1 MLKLHGPTAA
11 YILPDMKRFMGFV
24 KKEFLHIFRD
34 YRTLIILFGIP
45 AAQIMLFGYVVS
57 TDIKNAGVAFL
68 DQSKDEI
75 TRQLTDKICSSGF
88 FTKTADLASFDD
100 IDRIFKKGRTKAVVV
115 FENDFGRQLTGSGK
129 GEISIIADGSE
140 PNVATLVTNYMTA
153 IITDFNREMAGQA
166 AGNALLVAP
175 EVRMY
180 YNPGLK
186 SHYMFVPGVIT
197 LIMILI
203 CALMTSV
210 TITREKEFGTMEV
223 LLVSPL
229 RPVQIILGKV
239 MPYFLLSFIDVIVIL
254 LLSWFVFDLPV
265 KGSLALLLGESMLY
279 ILMSLSLGILI
290 STVSSTM
297 QQAIFISL
305 VGMMLP
311 TILLSG
317 FIFPIENMAKIYGW
331 VSSVFP
337 PRYFIVIIKNIM
349 IKGTGFLYVWKETLI
364 LTGFTVLFIALSVR
378 NFKIRLQ

>member
-1 MLKLHGPTAA
+1 
-11 YILPDMKRFMGFV
+11 MKRFLGFV

-45 AAQIMLFGYVVS
+45 AAQILIFGYAVS
-57 TDIKNAGVAFL
+57 TEIKNAGVAFL
-68 DQSKDEI
+68 DLSKDEVT
-75 TRQLTDKICSSGF
+75 TRLTDKICSSGF
-88 FTKTADLASFDD
+88 FSKTKDLLDYND
-100 IDRIFKKGRTKAVVV
+100 IDRILKKGKTKAVVV
-115 FENDFGRQLTGSGK
+115 FEQNFGRRLISEGK
-129 GEISIIADGSE
+129 ASVSIISDGSE
-140 PNVATLVTNYMTA
+140 PNTATLVTNYISA
-153 IITDFNREMAGQA
+153 IISDFNMELAGSGP
-166 AGNALLVAP
+166 GNLIVRP
-175 EVRMY
+175 EVRMF

-186 SHYMFVPGVIT
+186 SHFMFVPGVIT
-197 LIMILI
+197 LILILI

-229 RPVQIILGKV
+229 RPIQIILGKV
-239 MPYFLLSFIDVIVIL
+239 TPYFILSFINVIVIL
-254 LLSWFVFDLPV
+254 LLSWFVFGLPV
-265 KGSLALLLGESMLY
+265 KGSIVLLLAESMLY

-317 FIFPIENMAKIYGW
+317 FIFPIQNMPKIYDW
-331 VSSVFP
+331 ISSILP
-337 PRYFIVIIKNIM
+337 PRYFIVIIKDIM
-349 IKGTGFLYVWKETLI
+349 IKGTGFIYIWKETLI
-364 LTGFTVLFIALSVR
+364 LVLMTSIFIGLSIR

>member
-1 MLKLHGPTAA
+1 MN
-11 YILPDMKRFMGFV
+11 RFIGFA

-34 YRTLIILFGIP
+34 FRTLIILFGIP
-45 AAQIMLFGYVVS
+45 AAQILIFGFVVS
-57 TDIKNAGVAFL
+57 TDIKDASVAFL
-68 DQSKDEI
+68 DLSKDDVTQKI
-75 TRQLTDKICSSGF
+75 SDKICSSGF
-88 FTKTADLASFDD
+88 FKRAADLQNYDD
-100 IDRIFKKGRTKAVVV
+100 IDRIMKSGEARAVII
-115 FENDFGRQLTGSGK
+115 FGNNFGRNILSG
-129 GEISIIADGSE
+129 EQAAVSIIADGSE
-140 PNVATLVTNYMTA
+140 PNTATLINNYATA
-153 IITDFNREMAGQA
+153 IITGFSNEYAGESS
-166 AGNALLVAP
+166 AGNILVQP
-175 EVRMY
+175 EVRMF

-197 LIMILI
+197 LILILI
-203 CALMTSV
+203 CALMTSI

-229 RPVQIILGKV
+229 RPYQIILGKV
-239 MPYFLLSFIDVIVIL
+239 MPYFLLSFLNVIVIL
-254 LLSWFVFDLPV
+254 LLSRTVFNMPV
-265 KGSLALLLGESMLY
+265 KGSLALLLAESMLY

-290 STVSSTM
+290 STVSKTM

-317 FIFPIENMAKIYGW
+317 FIFPLENMPKVYDVVA
-331 VSSVFP
+331 SLLP

-364 LTGFTVLFIALSVR
+364 LAAMTAIFIGLSIR

>member
-1 MLKLHGPTAA
+1 
-11 YILPDMKRFMGFV
+11 MKRFLGFV

-34 YRTLIILFGIP
+34 FRTLIIIFGIP
-45 AAQIMLFGYVVS
+45 AAQILHFGYVVS
-57 TDIKNAGVAFL
+57 NDVRNAGVAFL
-68 DQSKDEI
+68 DLSKDET
-75 TRQLTDKICSSGF
+75 TRQITDKICSSGYF
-88 FTKTADLASFDD
+88 RKTGDLSREKD
-100 IDRIFKKGRTKAVVV
+100 IDLILKKGKTKAVVV
-115 FENDFGRQLTGSGK
+115 FENNFGRNLISEGSAG
-129 GEISIIADGSE
+129 ISIIADGSE
-140 PNVATLVTNYMTA
+140 PNTATLVTNYLSA
-153 IITDFNREMAGQA
+153 IIGDYNRETAVQGSE
-166 AGNALLVAP
+166 GNILISP
-175 EVRMY
+175 EVRMF

-229 RPVQIILGKV
+229 KPVQIIVGKV
-239 MPYFLLSFIDVIVIL
+239 MPYFLLSFVDVIVIL
-254 LLSWFVFDLPV
+254 VLSWLVFELPV
-265 KGSLALLLGESMLY
+265 QGSIALLLGESMLY

-290 STVSSTM
+290 STVSGTM

-317 FIFPIENMAKIYGW
+317 FIFPIENMPAIYGW
-331 VSSVFP
+331 ISSVLP

-364 LTGFTVLFIALSVR
+364 LAGFTVLFIALSVR